1 MEGGYGDYNKGYGGT
16 GDYNRGEYK
25 AVKVPV
31 QMIFIFK
38 FSKFLFLL
46 QPPTLEELKAE
57 SIEQDNPD
65 YDPSVVC
72 LICKSSP
79 KTYIVLPSCEQVSF
93 KYC

>member
-1 MEGGYGDYNKGYGGT
+1 MNMEGGYGDYNKGYGGT

-46 QPPTLEELKAE
+46 
-57 SIEQDNPD
+57 
-65 YDPSVVC
+65 
-72 LICKSSP
+72 
-79 KTYIVLPSCEQVSF
+79 
-93 KYC
+93 